1 MAAFGMEPVNSTCP
15 YCGEPI
21 ELLVDCS
28 VKKKNYNYIEDC
40 QVCCKPITVRVTVDE
55 GGFPS
60 RFHRRTKYNECWMS
74 AGKDLKCR

>member
-28 VKKKNYNYIEDC
+28 VRKQNYIEDC
-40 QVCCKPITVRVTVDE
+40 QVCCKPITVRVIVDE
-55 GGFPS
+55 EGFPCVQVLQ
-60 RFHRRTKYNECWMS
+60 E
-74 AGKDLKCR
+74 DEV